1 MNKAKEK
8 NKKKN
13 TKDKDLLDLDNEIII
28 GIKTLPEPEVPKRKK
43 TTNKKEN
50 KKKVNQKNIKLGK
63 EKNIAK
69 NSKKN
74 NKNKNSRINSN
85 KKTPKQLEI
94 AKKKR
99 RRIFRFI
106 KWTTLFLLIIGGG
119 IYFLLS
125 PYFNIKSIT
134 TTGNEKITSEEIISL
149 SGIQLDENM
158 FKVSGNKVEQ
168 AVKTNAYIESVN
180 LKRKL
185 PDSIELQV
193 VERKPAYM
201 LMIGN
206 AYAYINSQ
214 GYILEISKYA
224 LKFPIIT
231 GFSTPE
237 DQLQAGNRLC
247 EEDLEKLNSVIQIM
261 DSANSNEIGDLV
273 TKINIEDKQ
282 DYVLELEKEKKKVHL
297 GDTSNLSTKMLY
309 IKTVMENEKDKEGE
323 IFVNTDLSNK
333 GAIFREKV

>member
-1 MNKAKEK
+1 
-8 NKKKN
+8 
-13 TKDKDLLDLDNEIII
+13 
-28 GIKTLPEPEVPKRKK
+28 
-43 TTNKKEN
+43 
-50 KKKVNQKNIKLGK
+50 
-63 EKNIAK
+63 
-69 NSKKN
+69 
-74 NKNKNSRINSN
+74 
-85 KKTPKQLEI
+85 
-94 AKKKR
+94 
-99 RRIFRFI
+99 
-106 KWTTLFLLIIGGG
+106 
-119 IYFLLS
+119 
-125 PYFNIKSIT
+125 
-134 TTGNEKITSEEIISL
+134 
-149 SGIQLDENM
+149 M

-214 GYILEISKYA
+214 GYILEISKDA